1 MLTRLIFLTQWQPW
15 LHRGCALAQRGTF
28 FLLIAAAALRHGGTL
43 ESCHSASASSRCPPS
58 VDCKAPFGRH
68 TFGHFG
74 AYLCFKISTKR
85 AHILPGFYAACYHKP
100 FLRLFSAHANAD
112 DVTKQRV
119 INTRKRKLA
128 KKAKKP
134 LSSNK
139 SVRQRFRI
147 TANGHVKYKRA
158 GMRHF
163 LRNKRPKVKRK
174 LRKGGIFT
182 GGGRRAKQWHK
193 LAKRVA
199 YAYEEY

>member
-1 MLTRLIFLTQWQPW
+1 MATLAASRLRLGGAARYVLFADS
-15 LHRGCALAQRGTF
+15 GAACATAC
-28 FLLIAAAALRHGGTL
+28 AAVR
-43 ESCHSASASSRCPPS
+43 SSRAIRCARPLGARLASTVQSPRLGGIHLDISARICASKS
-58 VDCKAPFGRH
+58 VRNVH
-68 TFGHFG
+68 T
-74 AYLCFKISTKR
+74 
-85 AHILPGFYAACYHKP
+85 HILPG
-100 FLRLFSAHANAD
+100 LSTRLAITSRVPGGSFQLTQTRTMS
-112 DVTKQRV
+112 TKQRV

-199 YAYEEY
+199 YAYRKKD